1 MEYPVVI
8 SVKIQSYKNTVGSN
22 YACGKKK
29 DVFQTGSGLAF
40 RENEKGE
47 SDYEQQEQQPDQHP
61 PGP

>member
-29 DVFQTGSGLAF
+29 DVFQGKAPCLSRKTIEG
-40 RENEKGE
+40 EKRI
-47 SDYEQQEQQPDQHP
+47 
-61 PGP
+61 

>member
-40 RENEKGE
+40 RENEKRRE
-47 SDYEQQEQQPDQHP
+47 LL
-61 PGP
+61 